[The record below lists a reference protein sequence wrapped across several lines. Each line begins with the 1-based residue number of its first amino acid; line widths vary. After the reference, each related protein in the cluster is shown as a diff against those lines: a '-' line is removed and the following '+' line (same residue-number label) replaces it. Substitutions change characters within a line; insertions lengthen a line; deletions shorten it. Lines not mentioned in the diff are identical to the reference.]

1 MNNNQEMLFNIIALQ
16 NENKLL
22 KEENKK
28 QQKQI
33 DDLKQNA
40 IIKTKLDTLYTED
53 LKFKNVNMNEKTA
66 ILINEK
72 SWQYGPYK
80 KYQEGKYCIV
90 YYGNNLHELIY
101 DCCDNKGKNKLII
114 SKIFEFSNKV
124 AYDVFLPENNKCIE
138 FRARGKEKN
147 FLILNGKKIKGRLYQ
162 SLKKKFIEGK
172 LSKKL
177 KNKIFLPN
185 DCHSEIIKIE
195 VYRYNNY

>member
-16 NENKLL
+16 NEIKLL
-22 KEENKK
+22 KENNEK

-33 DDLKQNA
+33 DDLKWNA
-40 IIKTKLDTLYTED
+40 IVKTKLDTLYTED
-53 LKFKNVNMNEKTA
+53 LKFKNVNMNNKTA

-72 SWQYGPYK
+72 SVQYGPYK

-90 YYGNNLHELIY
+90 YYGKNLHELNY
-101 DCCDNKGKNKLII
+101 DCCDNKGKNILNI

-124 AYDVFLPENNKCIE
+124 AYNVFLPKNNNCIE

-147 FLILNGKKIKGRLYQ
+147 FLMLNGKKIKGRLFER
-162 SLKKKFIEGK
+162 LKRKSIEGT
-172 LSKKL
+172 LSNIWKG
-177 KNKIFLPN
+177 KIVFSN
-185 DCHSEIIKIE
+185 DCQSEIEKIE

>member
-16 NENKLL
+16 NEIKLL
-22 KEENKK
+22 KENNEK

-33 DDLKQNA
+33 DDLKRNA
-40 IIKTKLDTLYTED
+40 IVKTKLDTLYTEN
-53 LKFKNVNMNEKTA
+53 LKFNNVNMNNKTA

-90 YYGNNLHELIY
+90 YYGKNLHELNY
-101 DCCDNKGKNKLII
+101 DCCDNKGKNILNI

-124 AYDVFLPENNKCIE
+124 AYNVFLPKNNNCIE

-147 FLILNGKKIKGRLYQ
+147 FLMLNGKKIKGRLFER
-162 SLKKKFIEGK
+162 LKRKSIEGT
-172 LSKKL
+172 LSNIWKG
-177 KNKIFLPN
+177 KIVFSN
-185 DCHSEIIKIE
+185 DCQSEIEKIE

>member
-22 KEENKK
+22 KEKNKE

-53 LKFKNVNMNEKTA
+53 LKFRNVNMDNKTA

-101 DCCDNKGKNKLII
+101 DCCDNKGKNKLNI

-124 AYDVFLPENNKCIE
+124 AYNVFLPKNNNCIE

-147 FLILNGKKIKGRLYQ
+147 FLLLNGKKIKGNLFQR
-162 SLKKKFIEGK
+162 LKKKSIEGK
-172 LSKKL
+172 LSANLKK
-177 KNKIFLPN
+177 KIVFSN
-185 DCHSEIIKIE
+185 DCESKIEKIE
-195 VYRYNNY
+195 VYRYNIY

>member
-16 NENKLL
+16 NEIKLL
-22 KEENKK
+22 KENNEN

-33 DDLKQNA
+33 DDLKRNA
-40 IIKTKLDTLYTED
+40 IVKTKLDTLYTEN
-53 LKFKNVNMNEKTA
+53 LKFNNVNMNNKTA

-72 SWQYGPYK
+72 SVQYGPYK

-90 YYGNNLHELIY
+90 YYGKNLHELNY
-101 DCCDNKGKNKLII
+101 DCCDNKGKNIFNI

-124 AYDVFLPENNKCIE
+124 AYNVFLPKNNNCIE

-147 FLILNGKKIKGRLYQ
+147 FLMLNGKKIKGILFERLKRK
-162 SLKKKFIEGK
+162 SIEGT
-172 LSKKL
+172 LSNIWKG
-177 KNKIFLPN
+177 KIVFSN
-185 DCHSEIIKIE
+185 DCQSEIEKIE

>member
-1 MNNNQEMLFNIIALQ
+1 MNDNQEMLFNIIALQ

-22 KEENKK
+22 KEKNEK

-33 DDLKQNA
+33 DELKKNA
-40 IIKTKLDTLYTED
+40 IIKIKLDTLYIED
-53 LKFKNVNMNEKTA
+53 LKFNNVNMDHKTA

-101 DCCDNKGKNKLII
+101 DCCDNKGKNI

-124 AYDVFLPENNKCIE
+124 AYNVFLPENNKCIE
-138 FRARGKEKN
+138 FRARGKEKK
-147 FLILNGKKIKGRLYQ
+147 FLILNGKKIKGKLFEKF
-162 SLKKKFIEGK
+162 KKKSIEGK
-172 LSKKL
+172 LSQNL
-177 KNKIFLPN
+177 KNKIVFSN
-185 DCHSEIIKIE
+185 DCQSEIYKIE

>member
-53 LKFKNVNMNEKTA
+53 LKFRNVNMDNKTA

-101 DCCDNKGKNKLII
+101 DCCDNKGKNK
-114 SKIFEFSNKV
+114 
-124 AYDVFLPENNKCIE
+124 
-138 FRARGKEKN
+138 
-147 FLILNGKKIKGRLYQ
+147 
-162 SLKKKFIEGK
+162 
-172 LSKKL
+172 
-177 KNKIFLPN
+177 
-185 DCHSEIIKIE
+185 
-195 VYRYNNY
+195 

>member
-16 NENKLL
+16 NEIKLL
-22 KEENKK
+22 KENNEK
-28 QQKQI
+28 QQKHI
-33 DDLKQNA
+33 DDLKRNA
-40 IIKTKLDTLYTED
+40 IVKTKLDTLYTED
-53 LKFKNVNMNEKTA
+53 LKFKNVNMNNKTA

-90 YYGNNLHELIY
+90 YYGKNLHELNY
-101 DCCDNKGKNKLII
+101 DCCDNKGKNILNI

-124 AYDVFLPENNKCIE
+124 AYNVFLPKNNNCIE

-147 FLILNGKKIKGRLYQ
+147 FLMLNGKKIKGRLFER
-162 SLKKKFIEGK
+162 LKRKSIEGT
-172 LSKKL
+172 LSNIWKG
-177 KNKIFLPN
+177 KIVFSN
-185 DCHSEIIKIE
+185 DCQSEIEKIE

>member
-16 NENKLL
+16 NEIKLL
-22 KEENKK
+22 KENNEK

-33 DDLKQNA
+33 DDLKRNA
-40 IIKTKLDTLYTED
+40 IVKTKLDTLYTED
-53 LKFKNVNMNEKTA
+53 LKFKNVNMNNKTA

-90 YYGNNLHELIY
+90 YYGKNLHELNY
-101 DCCDNKGKNKLII
+101 DCCDNKGKNILNI

-124 AYDVFLPENNKCIE
+124 AYNVFLPKNNNCIE

-147 FLILNGKKIKGRLYQ
+147 FLMLNGKKIKGRLFER
-162 SLKKKFIEGK
+162 LKRKSIEGT
-172 LSKKL
+172 LSNIWKG
-177 KNKIFLPN
+177 KIVFSN
-185 DCHSEIIKIE
+185 DCQSEIEKIE

>member
-40 IIKTKLDTLYTED
+40 IIKTKLDTFYTED
-53 LKFKNVNMNEKTA
+53 LKFKNVNMNKKTA

-90 YYGNNLHELIY
+90 YYGKNLHELNY
-101 DCCDNKGKNKLII
+101 DCCDNKGKNILNI

-124 AYDVFLPENNKCIE
+124 AYNVFLPKNNNCIE

-147 FLILNGKKIKGRLYQ
+147 FLMLNGKKIKGILFERLKRK
-162 SLKKKFIEGK
+162 SIEGT
-172 LSKKL
+172 LSNIWKG
-177 KNKIFLPN
+177 KIVFSN
-185 DCHSEIIKIE
+185 DCQSEIEKIE